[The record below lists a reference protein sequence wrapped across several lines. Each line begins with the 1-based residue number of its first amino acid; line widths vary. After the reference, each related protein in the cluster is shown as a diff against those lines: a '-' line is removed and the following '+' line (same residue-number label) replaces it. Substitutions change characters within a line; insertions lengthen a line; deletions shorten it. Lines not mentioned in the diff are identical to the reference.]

1 MDVSAQQCQQA
12 DQQVIR
18 IKILGLK
25 AQQRYIVRRVV
36 QSALA
41 ALQKEYPH
49 FRVTVD
55 EVSDWETI
63 QRYTAVM
70 IAPALVIN
78 DELVYDQWIPTREQ
92 VEGWLRERLDKAGA
106 G

>member
-1 MDVSAQQCQQA
+1 MNISEQQYQPEGKKVLQ
-12 DQQVIR
+12 

-25 AQQRYIVRRVV
+25 AQQRYIVWRVL

-41 ALQKEYPH
+41 RVQKDFPH
-49 FRVTVD
+49 CRVVIE
-55 EVSDWETI
+55 EVKDWETI
-63 QRYTAVM
+63 QHYTPVM

-92 VEGWLRERLDKAGA
+92 VEKWLRERIETTTAN
-106 G
+106 